1 METKIHFLKASHGD
15 SFIIE
20 DWDQDNNPTIIIID
34 GGLPDTYRRYINPI
48 ISKYKKINL
57 LVLTHTDDD
66 HIKGLISFFQSELY
80 SKIDVKGYWANCR
93 YSIKLNV
100 GSQVSLSAAKDF
112 DKFLLQKEGE
122 DLKEKWSKDIIF
134 TGNPYIINDIE
145 FLILSPEQEQI
156 NLFYDKWRIEEE
168 INTAQAANIVE
179 DQLQKGTIE
188 DIGRSSFSPTN
199 SLIDDFVNA
208 SSIAF
213 FMKCKSLTILFLGD
227 ARPEIVVSSL
237 KQLGYNSTDN
247 RMTVD
252 YVKISH
258 HGSKNNTSPELL
270 NHMNCNHFIISTNGG
285 IGRSKHPDRET
296 IAWILCR
303 ENRTKEP
310 THLYFN
316 YKLSDIE
323 KKAGKFITY
332 EECKQYNCI
341 VHENVER
348 IPYEK

>member
-1 METKIHFLKASHGD
+1 MGTTIHFLKASHGD

-20 DWDQDNNPTIIIID
+20 DRIQDKPPTIIIID
-34 GGLPDTYRRYINPI
+34 GGLPETFRRYINPI
-48 ISKYKKINL
+48 IRNYNKIDL

-66 HIKGLISFFQSELY
+66 HIKGLTSFFQSELY
-80 SKIDVKGYWANCR
+80 SKIDVKEYWANCR

-100 GSQVSLSAAKDF
+100 GNQVSFSAAKNFDDF
-112 DKFLLQKEGE
+112 LI
-122 DLKEKWSKDIIF
+122 LKEKAEAIKKWDKDIIF
-134 TGNPYIINDIE
+134 TGEPSLIHEIE
-145 FLILSPEQEQI
+145 FSILSPHKEQL
-156 NLFYDKWRIEEE
+156 NLFYEKWKDEEE
-168 INTAQAANIVE
+168 NHIVQASNVVE

-188 DIGRSSFSPTN
+188 DLGRSSFSPTN

-208 SSIAF
+208 SSLAF
-213 FMKCKSLTILFLGD
+213 FIKCKSLTILFLGD
-227 ARPEIVVSSL
+227 SRPEIVVTSL

-247 RMTVD
+247 RMAVD

-270 NHMNCNHFIISTNGG
+270 NHINCNHFIISTNGG
-285 IGRSKHPDRET
+285 FGRSKHPDRET
-296 IAWILCR
+296 IARILCR
-303 ENRTKEP
+303 ESRTKEP

-323 KKAGKFITY
+323 KKAGKFITD